1 MTMFILS
8 VIWAT
13 SCLSLRISRSRSSSL
28 AMKVC
33 SAADGDIVFTD
44 DVSLTLSRSSS
55 IFRQHACAASKSV
68 LKVNNIYLCDCI
80 KSPVLGSK
88 FLCFGEMCL
97 ELVQF
102 VCLKFWV
109 EYIWRLEV
117 AKLPHRARII
127 LYWTTWCHVT
137 LLQKN
142 KFETKVQTCAQIL
155 NDVRFHSHSRAVD
168 DYWVFGVLR
177 HGLRVDAALRWL
189 STLGG
194 LLLHRDGAHNKVIL
208 EFKIEFFHLISK
220 KVKYSR
226 QILRING
233 KTDVI
238 SWERT
243 LCLLTWA

>member
-1 MTMFILS
+1 MRLILSYWVSVLTLICASLVSMTMFILS

-44 DVSLTLSRSSS
+44 EVSLTLSRSSS

-68 LKVNNIYLCDCI
+68 LKVKNIYLCDSI

-88 FLCFGEMCL
+88 FLCFGELCL
-97 ELVQF
+97 DLVQF
-102 VCLKFWV
+102 VCLKFGV
-109 EYIWRLEV
+109 EYIGWLVV
-117 AKLPHRARII
+117 AKLPHCARII

-155 NDVRFHSHSRAVD
+155 NDVRFHSHPSAVD
-168 DYWVFGVLR
+168 DDWVFWSFETWSQGWR
-177 HGLRVDAALRWL
+177 SFALTKHFWRAPPPPRRC
-189 STLGG
+189 S
-194 LLLHRDGAHNKVIL
+194 
-208 EFKIEFFHLISK
+208 
-220 KVKYSR
+220 
-226 QILRING
+226 
-233 KTDVI
+233 
-238 SWERT
+238 
-243 LCLLTWA
+243 